1 MTDGLSGRYHSTF
14 GRGFPLT
21 LQHKLT
27 FVPRLRITSFGGLL
41 VNLGGSRGKISDC
54 HIKIRL
60 ESEPLWKI
68 RKKALKNTQK
78 KDNSLAL
85 SLMNSLK
92 A

>member
-60 ESEPLWKI
+60 DECFRYEVMISRNSYP
-68 RKKALKNTQK
+68 KKA
-78 KDNSLAL
+78 
-85 SLMNSLK
+85 
-92 A
+92 